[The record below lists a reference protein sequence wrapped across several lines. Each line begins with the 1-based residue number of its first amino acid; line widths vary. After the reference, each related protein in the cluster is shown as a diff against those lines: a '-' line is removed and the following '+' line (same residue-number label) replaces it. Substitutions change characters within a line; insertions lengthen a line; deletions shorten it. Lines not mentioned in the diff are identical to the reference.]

1 MGKLNLIFSNWKN
14 HFFIEIGWELKKL
27 KNPYWE
33 WIAVDL
39 RQLHLI
45 FFLLNLLS
53 LEHF

>member
-1 MGKLNLIFSNWKN
+1 MGKLNLIFSKRKN